1 MGCGERPA
9 AGCGLRGGRLR
20 GAGCGAADVS
30 SLDFFAA
37 CSHAASDPNKVA
49 KNSQRSSSTRR
60 PLRLINSQRSE
71 GEPDADPPVWFCERS
86 LEGESEQ
93 NLERAKAHGGAAAS
107 VRRRRIGLPRA
118 TTPIGPSRLRWRW
131 SFPAPLARV
140 SLRPFGRGTFRSRIS
155 SSRWFSGECHDGKAC
170 LGFVSPTVCHF
181 ASRRDGR
188 RGCRGKH
195 ACRHVGRACPE
206 PIR

>member
-1 MGCGERPA
+1 MSRRWTFSPHARMPLQTPTKWRKTRNAPRAPAVPSASSRAAQARAYPRPHRS
-9 AGCGLRGGRLR
+9 CPTNQRG
-20 GAGCGAADVS
+20 
-30 SLDFFAA
+30 
-37 CSHAASDPNKVA
+37 
-49 KNSQRSSSTRR
+49 TTT
-60 PLRLINSQRSE
+60 QRSE